1 MIMREKTNFKKSI
14 VSFAVLSVAE
24 SFLVKVIGMIN
35 AIIIGRTGTA
45 ELSGVSI
52 ANTVIYVYQAL
63 AMSIGLGCT
72 VIMSRNAD
80 DKNEIAFN
88 GMIIGAIY
96 SAAAFFIC
104 RVGSEAMISLL
115 FGKKLETVK
124 NIAVDYLSFFSYIVP
139 FTAFDM
145 ILSGILRGVKNEKA
159 PFAVTLVTNCLNV
172 ALCIT
177 FITFCDF
184 GYMSGA
190 YALMIS
196 TVVSAAVKLFTV
208 TIGKFGLKIFSE
220 PKIKYGI
227 CKNVI
232 SVSLP
237 SMIEQIFIQNGFLG
251 MQAVTAMLGDVTLA
265 GYQAVNNI
273 LNLMYSLTKG
283 IETTEVSFV
292 GAAAGARDYKAA
304 KDGAYKLT
312 YVSEAIMI
320 ALTVIVFAFAKFF
333 CGIFVTDL
341 NALEVSVGMMRLMCV
356 TVPFTTLFQCIQGA
370 LKTCRDIKFVAVMNA
385 LCTWGI
391 KIPLSYVL
399 VKFTRLGFTGMFIGF
414 FTDYAI
420 RAVAFYIRARKE
432 NWYPETVE
440 NGAQAA

>member
-1 MIMREKTNFKKSI
+1 M
-14 VSFAVLSVAE
+14 LSVAE

-35 AIIIGRTGTA
+35 AIVIGRTGTA

-63 AMSIGLGCT
+63 ASSIGLGCT
-72 VIMSRNAD
+72 VIMTRYSD
-80 DKNEIAFN
+80 DKNKVAFN
-88 GMIIGAIY
+88 GLIIGAIY
-96 SAAAFFIC
+96 SLAAFFIC
-104 RVGSEAMISLL
+104 RFCSKGMISLL

-124 NIAVDYLSFFSYIVP
+124 NIAVDYLSFFSFIVP

-145 ILSGILRGVKNEKA
+145 ILSGILRGVKNEKT
-159 PFAVTLVTNCLNV
+159 PFAVTLAANCLNV
-172 ALCIT
+172 ALCVI
-177 FITFCDF
+177 FITRCGC

-196 TVVSAAVKLFTV
+196 TVASVAVKTFIV
-208 TIGKFGLKIFSE
+208 AVGKFELKIFSE
-220 PKIKYGI
+220 PKLEFSL
-227 CKNVI
+227 CKRVI
-232 SVSLP
+232 SISLP
-237 SMIEQIFIQNGFLG
+237 SMIEQAFIQNGFLG
-251 MQAVTAMLGDVTLA
+251 MQAVTALLGDVTLA

-273 LNLMYSLTKG
+273 LNLAYSLTKG
-283 IETTEVSFV
+283 VETTEVSFV

-304 KDGAYKLT
+304 KAGAYTLT
-312 YVSEAIMI
+312 FVSEAIMVV
-320 ALTVIVFAFAKFF
+320 LTVIVFVFAKFF
-333 CGIFVTDL
+333 CGIFITDV

-370 LKTCRDIKFVAVMNA
+370 LKTCKDIKFVAIMNA

-399 VKFTRLGFTGMFIGF
+399 VKFTSLGFTGMFIGF

-420 RAVAFYIRARKE
+420 RAVAFYVRARKE
-432 NWYPETVE
+432 NWYYTACEPHK
-440 NGAQAA
+440 